1 MALLKNPLHQYKS
14 YNYRW
19 SFGVIA
25 AGELQNPSTYKDTGG
40 NLVIIQSGGLPN
52 KPVKT
57 DIENKLG
64 INLEFFIDDI
74 NIESLIS
81 PNPTT
86 GVSSAISIDFTVTE
100 PYSIGLFF
108 QSLVVG
114 AEMGGYTKNS
124 YLEAPFFLTCD
135 FVGWTPDSDTPVIV
149 EKRTLVI
156 KLIDCKFKVDSGGT
170 VYNISAIPYNHIAFT
185 DEVQNI
191 RTNVEMYGLTVASKL
206 NNLCETLNRQE
217 LEKVVLNQKK
227 VEDEYVIRFPDPNE
241 GTTSGY
247 GKSNDIVSSFISM
260 GAVTSAVSGGT
271 NYIGSSTII
280 KDFSELGKNLF
291 GLEAVSMD
299 DQTVQ
304 FENFAV
310 DKSSRVF
317 YFNEGSKIEQ
327 IINDVILTSTWG
339 QGLLERQPDAKGMVD
354 WFRIDAKLEI
364 ISTEEMQNSGKPAFR
379 YIYDVIPWKIHSSKF
394 QEPST
399 PYNYVPNIND
409 CVKAYYYSYT
419 GKNTDIIDFEFFV
432 NSAFFKP
439 FVNLQSGI
447 DSNTAYVVAPNRD
460 RQDFDVSSGPG
471 FESKGRSGPQQ
482 KIAPITQ
489 ETTRTAGAGI
499 DTNEM
504 RTANLFNLLVL
515 NSDVDNVELKLRIWG
530 DPYYLADSDA
540 GNYRAGPAGQY
551 INSDKTIDYQRSEID
566 VLLSFNSG
574 IDYAK
579 NNLMPIDPVVAF
591 NGLYRVINLVSTF
604 SKGQFTQEL
613 TLLRRPNQQTETVE
627 VSNSLVQAFSS
638 NLDTSAITDAIDVLS
653 EDVQS
658 AFNSLIKGKP
668 EEFLKFTRIGQLN
681 LAGIEKLLG
690 TQVFQLF
697 GQAQDLIETGQKIQS
712 NIKQALSV
720 LQNPQGS
727 LTELSQNIGQQ
738 LKNPV
743 TALQGAFQEFEGF
756 VNNPAIAESQ
766 INKNG
771 SIAPPKNIQP
781 SKFTPGDPTKFGIQ

>member
-354 WFRIDAKLEI
+354 
-364 ISTEEMQNSGKPAFR
+364 
-379 YIYDVIPWKIHSSKF
+379 
-394 QEPST
+394 
-399 PYNYVPNIND
+399 
-409 CVKAYYYSYT
+409 
-419 GKNTDIIDFEFFV
+419 FEFFV

-460 RQDFDVSSGPG
+460 RQDYDVSSGPG

-743 TALQGAFQEFEGF
+743 TALQGTFGSFESF
-756 VNNPAIAESQ
+756 VNNPETAASQ